1 MQKLPKCITDFL
13 TNSTVKHHLIK
24 YLLLKW
30 RYNFDNKLS
39 DNQLIYLAYID
50 VSTIEIMQQGSA
62 NLELK
67 IDHEEV
73 DTKML
78 AYGKYIATEHPI
90 KKMIISS
97 PDTDVAVISCFQ
109 KTSCLESM
117 DEIWLK
123 FGIGVNIRYLPIHD
137 ITDLLGFSV
146 VELLPA
152 VHSITGCDSVSS
164 LFGIGKKNAFETLKL
179 NSESLTDMRLFG
191 DSPSLSIVDD
201 HVTACV
207 KFVCCLYDKS
217 HEEYNINYLRYKLFT
232 QKSLPEKSYHQHD
245 SLLFHFQR
253 ANYQCLEKCL
263 YPSFGTSRSCWE
275 WMGEERRNTGPRKN
289 SLKCCN
295 RSRC

>member
-1 MQKLPKCITDFL
+1 MSDFL
-13 TNSTVKHHLIK
+13 TNSTSKHHIIK
-24 YLLLKW
+24 YLFSKW
-30 RYNFDNKLS
+30 HYNFDEKLS
-39 DNQLIYLAYID
+39 DNQVVYLTD
-50 VSTIEIMQQGSA
+50 TDGSTIKITQQGYA
-62 NLELK
+62 VLEF
-67 IDHEEV
+67 ISDHGEA
-73 DTKML
+73 DTKMF
-78 AYGKYIATEHPI
+78 AYGKYITTEHLI

-109 KTSCLESM
+109 KISCLESM

-123 FGIGVNIRYLPIHD
+123 FGIGVNIRYLPIPD
-137 ITDLLGFSV
+137 ILGFSII
-146 VELLPA
+146 ELLPA

-232 QKSLPEKSYHQHD
+232 QKTLPEKSYHQHD

-263 YPSFGTSRSCWE
+263 YPNFGTSWSCWE
-275 WMGEERRNTGPRKN
+275 WMVEERRNTGPRKN